1 MTIRDTVNPTRNP
14 VDVYVLV
21 RVWNVRSDDMESI
34 KCEVYPDPHKML
46 YNGRL
51 RIVSAEGVSVAI
63 HD

>member
-1 MTIRDTVNPTRNP
+1 MTIRDTVNP

-34 KCEVYPDPHKML
+34 KHEMYPDPHKML